1 MTIFQ
6 YNSDA
11 GLVGRVGAL
20 RRNGDFAIS
29 LDNEP
34 EIINIALSF

>member
-11 GLVGRVGAL
+11 GLVGRVGASAAHINL
-20 RRNGDFAIS
+20 GRS